1 MQQTVVVDATVTK
14 DLADVVFSTE
24 TTHAYGLFYFF
35 FSVAETTMDVADV
48 DALTIAVSGSLSSY
62 SAVAV

>member
-35 FSVAETTMDVADV
+35 FSAVETIMDVVDV
-48 DALTIAVSGSLSSY
+48 DALIIAVFGSLSSY
-62 SAVAV
+62 SAVVV